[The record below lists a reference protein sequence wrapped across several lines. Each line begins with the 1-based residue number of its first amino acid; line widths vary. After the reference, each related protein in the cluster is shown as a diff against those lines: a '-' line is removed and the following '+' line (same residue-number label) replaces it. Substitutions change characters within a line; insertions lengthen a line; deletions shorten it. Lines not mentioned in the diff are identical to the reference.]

1 MVSKEDFKILLTQ
14 VRQSKEIQNLS
25 LEVKVKRMTQKVR
38 IENIGIGVEI
48 GVRKEIV
55 KKRRRKKIEEKKK

>member
-25 LEVKVKRMTQKVR
+25 LEVKVKRMTQKVK
-38 IENIGIGVEI
+38 IENIGIRVEI
-48 GVRKEIV
+48 GVRKEI
-55 KKRRRKKIEEKKK
+55 KKRRIKKIEEKKK

>member
-1 MVSKEDFKILLTQ
+1 MVTKEDFKIHLTQ

-25 LEVKVKRMTQKVR
+25 LEVKVKRMTQKLR
-38 IENIGIGVEI
+38 IENIGIRVEI
-48 GVRKEIV
+48 GVRKEI

>member
-38 IENIGIGVEI
+38 IENIGIRVEI
-48 GVRKEIV
+48 GVRKEI
-55 KKRRRKKIEEKKK
+55 KKRRIKKIEEKKK

>member
-1 MVSKEDFKILLTQ
+1 MVTKEDFKIHLTQ

-38 IENIGIGVEI
+38 IENIGIRVEI
-48 GVRKEIV
+48 GVRKEI

>member
-1 MVSKEDFKILLTQ
+1 MVSKEDFKIHLTQ

-38 IENIGIGVEI
+38 IENIGIRVEI
-48 GVRKEIV
+48 VVRKEI

>member
-1 MVSKEDFKILLTQ
+1 MVTKEDFKIHLTQ

-38 IENIGIGVEI
+38 IENIGIRVEI
-48 GVRKEIV
+48 GVRKEI
-55 KKRRRKKIEEKKK
+55 KKRRRKKMEEKKK

>member
-1 MVSKEDFKILLTQ
+1 MVTKEDFKIHLTQ

-38 IENIGIGVEI
+38 IENIGIIVEI
-48 GVRKEIV
+48 GVRKEI

>member
-1 MVSKEDFKILLTQ
+1 MVTKEDFKIHLTQ

-38 IENIGIGVEI
+38 IENIGIRVEI
-48 GVRKEIV
+48 VVRKEI
-55 KKRRRKKIEEKKK
+55 KKRRRHKIEEKKK

>member
-1 MVSKEDFKILLTQ
+1 MVSKEDFKIHLTQ

-38 IENIGIGVEI
+38 IENIGIRVEI

>member
-1 MVSKEDFKILLTQ
+1 MVSKEDFKIHLTQ

-38 IENIGIGVEI
+38 IENIGIRVEI
-48 GVRKEIV
+48 GVRKEI

>member
-1 MVSKEDFKILLTQ
+1 MVSKEDFKIHLTQ

-48 GVRKEIV
+48 GVRKEI

>member
-1 MVSKEDFKILLTQ
+1 MVTKEDFKIHLTQ

-38 IENIGIGVEI
+38 IENIGIRVEI
-48 GVRKEIV
+48 AVRKEI

>member
-1 MVSKEDFKILLTQ
+1 MVSKEDFKIHLTQ

-25 LEVKVKRMTQKVR
+25 LEVKVKRMTQKLR
-38 IENIGIGVEI
+38 IENIGIRVEI
-48 GVRKEIV
+48 GVRKEI

>member
-1 MVSKEDFKILLTQ
+1 MVSKEDFKIHLTQ

-38 IENIGIGVEI
+38 IENIGIRVEI
-48 GVRKEIV
+48 GVRKEI
-55 KKRRRKKIEEKKK
+55 KKRRIKKIEEKKK

>member
-1 MVSKEDFKILLTQ
+1 MVSKEDFKIHLTQ

-25 LEVKVKRMTQKVR
+25 LEVKVKRMTQKVK
-38 IENIGIGVEI
+38 IENIGIRVEI
-48 GVRKEIV
+48 GVRKEI

>member
-25 LEVKVKRMTQKVR
+25 LEVKVKRMTQKVK
-38 IENIGIGVEI
+38 IENIGIRVEI
-48 GVRKEIV
+48 GVRKEI